1 MPYVDTLSTWDL
13 DFGKQ
18 VWQALRENKLF
29 PVHGA
34 LWLLESDKGWRL
46 LLATPRVDEV
56 GPRKAYEQLGNI
68 TRGFVP
74 GATQQ
79 LMIEL
84 ISPGL
89 PLYQALRRIFGQTAS
104 VEGARLGNTQV
115 DGMYIDGAYLYE
127 VR

>member
-115 DGMYIDGAYLYE
+115 DG
-127 VR
+127 